1 MSKASFFNE
10 FDELTVGI
18 LLVQQEEELT
28 LN

>member
-10 FDELTVGI
+10 FDELTVRI